1 MINLI
6 RFIQKHHVLLLFLL
20 LEIIALNMLFRSNAY
35 HRSAA
40 FTMNSTVSGVFYR
53 MHKSI
58 TDYFYLQQTN
68 EQLAQE
74 NAYLRQQLQHNPVLS
89 EKDSMILTDTV
100 FHYIPARVV
109 SNNVH
114 FRNNYIILNKGYKSG
129 IEKDMGII
137 SPEGVAGII
146 IGVSKNYAIG
156 MSMLHKFTA
165 ISVRFK
171 NNGNLANLSWQGG
184 DYRFGIIDHIP
195 THLVVNKGDT
205 LITSGNSHLFPEG
218 ILVGTV
224 ENYITSDDGAL
235 NQARIRFATDF
246 NRLRQVYVVD
256 NKHRSELDSLLMNRV
271 DE

>member
-1 MINLI
+1 
-6 RFIQKHHVLLLFLL
+6 
-20 LEIIALNMLFRSNAY
+20 
-35 HRSAA
+35 
-40 FTMNSTVSGVFYR
+40 
-53 MHKSI
+53 
-58 TDYFYLQQTN
+58 
-68 EQLAQE
+68 
-74 NAYLRQQLQHNPVLS
+74 VLS
-89 EKDSMILTDTV
+89 EKDSLILNDTI

-109 SNNVH
+109 SNNVQ
-114 FRNNYIILNKGYKSG
+114 FRNNYIVLNKGYEAG

-146 IGVSKNYAIG
+146 TGVSKNYAIG
-156 MSMLHKFTA
+156 MSLLHKFAT

-171 NNGNLANLSWQGG
+171 HNGNLANLSWKGG

-224 ENYITSDDGAL
+224 EDYIASDDGAL
-235 NQARIRFATDF
+235 NQARIRFTTDF
-246 NRLRQVYVVD
+246 NRLRQVYVID
-256 NKHRSELDSLLMNRV
+256 NKHRSELDSLLMIRV